1 MFDLC
6 CADNKGH
13 FGLVKFSTEFGPLE
27 GISVPK
33 LWKGSKNHQ
42 GDMKATGEGELVA
55 VLNIITDRSAPD
67 RCQVDDAVLPS
78 DP

>member
-1 MFDLC
+1 
-6 CADNKGH
+6 
-13 FGLVKFSTEFGPLE
+13 
-27 GISVPK
+27 
-33 LWKGSKNHQ
+33 
-42 GDMKATGEGELVA
+42 MKATGEGELVA